1 MATTTITLDDAVKQE
16 TTEILD
22 TLGLSLSGYFN
33 LAARQLIIKRRIPFD
48 IEAPDPAPNE
58 ATRRAMVAAEAR
70 ELGIIP
76 DDTPAFTDVDDAS
89 RNVPA
94 SPACQSGRKL
104 QRAHGVP
111 SRRRHG

>member
-76 DDTPAFTDVDDAS
+76 DDTPTFTDVDDLLAYLDE
-89 RNVPA
+89 A
-94 SPACQSGRKL
+94 QACS
-104 QRAHGVP
+104 
-111 SRRRHG
+111 S

>member
-33 LAARQLIIKRRIPFD
+33 LAARQLRIPFD

-76 DDTPAFTDVDDAS
+76 DDTPAFTDVDDLLAYLDE
-89 RNVPA
+89 A
-94 SPACQSGRKL
+94 
-104 QRAHGVP
+104 
-111 SRRRHG
+111 

>member
-22 TLGLSLSGYFN
+22 AIGLSLSGYFN

-48 IEAPDPAPNE
+48 IEAPELVPNE

-70 ELGIIP
+70 ELGLIP
-76 DDTPAFTDVDDAS
+76 DETPTFDNVDDLLAYLDEACECS
-89 RNVPA
+89 SYSPNRN
-94 SPACQSGRKL
+94 S
-104 QRAHGVP
+104 
-111 SRRRHG
+111 

>member
-1 MATTTITLDDAVKQE
+1 MATTTITLDDTGKQE

-22 TLGLSLSGYFN
+22 SFGLSLSGYFD

-58 ATRRAMVAAEAR
+58 VTRRAMVAAEAR

-76 DDTPAFTDVDDAS
+76 DDTPAFSDVDNLLAYLDEA
-89 RNVPA
+89 
-94 SPACQSGRKL
+94 
-104 QRAHGVP
+104 
-111 SRRRHG
+111 

>member
-22 TLGLSLSGYFN
+22 AIGLSLSGYFN

-48 IEAPDPAPNE
+48 IEAPELVPNE

-70 ELGIIP
+70 ELGLIP
-76 DDTPAFTDVDDAS
+76 DETPTFDNVDDLLAYLDE
-89 RNVPA
+89 A
-94 SPACQSGRKL
+94 
-104 QRAHGVP
+104 
-111 SRRRHG
+111 